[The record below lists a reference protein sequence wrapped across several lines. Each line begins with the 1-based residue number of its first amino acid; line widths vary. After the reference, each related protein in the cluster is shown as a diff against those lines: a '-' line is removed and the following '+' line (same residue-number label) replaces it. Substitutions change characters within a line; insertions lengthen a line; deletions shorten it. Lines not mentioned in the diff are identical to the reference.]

1 MKRRELGL
9 LIVLVALFAGCI
21 LKDRNFIDPHNLDS
35 ILLWMPLLLTAAIGQ
50 FPVIVIRGID
60 ISIGS
65 IIGLSAISIGVILK
79 SHPNLPMPVLFGLG
93 AAIGVVLGL
102 LNGSLITYAKIPAVV
117 TTIGTLTL
125 FRGLTYMVCGG
136 DQIDASLVPDRL
148 TILAHSG
155 LTIREMTVS
164 WLLIFAL
171 VLALVTALL
180 ARYSQFFGNVF
191 AYGSN
196 PNAAYLRGISPGK
209 VQMACYALSGF
220 TGGLAGVMFLSRFGN
235 ASPASAGTGFE
246 LLVIASVAIGGVNIS
261 GGSGSTLGVVL
272 GCALLAVINVALV
285 FFKIPADYQTLVY
298 GITILIALLIDAL
311 SRRKRTQGVAA

>member
-1 MKRRELGL
+1 MKWRELGL
-9 LIVLVALFAGCI
+9 LAVVIVLCVACTM
-21 LKDRNFIDPHNLDS
+21 KDRNFIDPHNIDS

-65 IIGLSAISIGVILK
+65 IIGLSAIAVGVLLK
-79 SHPNLPMPVLFGLG
+79 SHPDLGVPMLF
-93 AAIGVVLGL
+93 AIGATIGLILGI
-102 LNGSLITYAKIPAVV
+102 LNGALITYAKIPAVV

-148 TILAHSG
+148 TVLAHSG
-155 LTIREMTVS
+155 ITVREVTVS

-171 VLALVTALL
+171 LLGIITALL
-180 ARYSQFFGNVF
+180 ARFSQFFGNVF

-196 PNAAYLRGISPGK
+196 PSAAYLRGISPNK
-209 VQMACYALSGF
+209 VQMACYALSGL
-220 TGGLAGVMFLSRFGN
+220 TGGIAGVMFLSRFGN
-235 ASPASAGTGFE
+235 ASPASAGSGFE
-246 LLVIASVAIGGVNIS
+246 LLVIASVAIGGVKIT

-285 FFKIPADYQTLVY
+285 VLKVPADYQTLVY
-298 GITILIALLIDAL
+298 GLTILIALLIDAL
-311 SRRKRTQGVAA
+311 SRGVKKQGAAA

>member
-9 LIVLVALFAGCI
+9 LIVLVLLCVGCT
-21 LKDRNFIDPHNLDS
+21 LKDRNFIDPRNINS

-65 IIGLSAISIGVILK
+65 IIGLSAISTGVVLK
-79 SHPNLPMPVLFGLG
+79 SHPNLPLLAIFLIG
-93 AAIGVVLGL
+93 ALVGVVLGL

-148 TILAHSG
+148 TVLAHSG
-155 LTIREMTVS
+155 LTMHDVTVS
-164 WLLIFAL
+164 WLLIIAL
-171 VLALVTALL
+171 VLAVVTALL

-196 PNAAYLRGISPGK
+196 PSAAFLRGISPHA
-209 VQMACYALSGF
+209 VQMACYTLSGL
-220 TGGLAGVMFLSRFGN
+220 TGGIAGVMFLSRFGN
-235 ASPASAGTGFE
+235 ASPASAGAGFE
-246 LLVIASVAIGGVNIS
+246 LQVIASVAIGGVKIT
-261 GGSGSTLGVVL
+261 GGSGSSLGVVL
-272 GCALLAVINVALV
+272 GCALLAVINVALIV
-285 FFKIPADYQTLVY
+285 LKIPADYQTLVY
-298 GITILIALLIDAL
+298 GITILVALLIDAA
-311 SRRKRTQGVAA
+311 SRRRGLQGEAA